1 MKNKELSL
9 PGKRLY
15 QPPVSEEFVLATEQ
29 MLCMSGDMDGSTE
42 VWEEITLI
50 PLEFDTIL

>member
-29 MLCMSGDMDGSTE
+29 MLCMSGDPQGSTE
-42 VWEEITLI
+42 EWD
-50 PLEFDTIL
+50 EFDLSTF

>member
-15 QPPVSEEFVLATEQ
+15 QPPVSEEFTLAAEQ
-29 MLCMSGDMDGSTE
+29 MLCASGDPQGSTE
-42 VWEEITLI
+42 VWGEVDLS
-50 PLEFDTIL
+50 LL

>member
-1 MKNKELSL
+1 MKNNDLCL
-9 PGKRLY
+9 PEKRLY
-15 QPPVSEEFVLATEQ
+15 QPPVSEEFTLAAEQ
-29 MLCMSGDMDGSTE
+29 MLCASGDMDGSTE